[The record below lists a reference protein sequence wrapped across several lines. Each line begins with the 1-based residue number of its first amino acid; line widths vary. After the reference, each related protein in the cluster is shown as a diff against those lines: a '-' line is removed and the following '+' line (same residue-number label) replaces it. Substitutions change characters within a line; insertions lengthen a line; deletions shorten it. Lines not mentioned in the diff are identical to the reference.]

1 MKAIRLAAYAIG
13 GLLVAAI
20 AALFILKTLDDRHVD
35 QTWQS
40 LEATGSGEV
49 FTAAMVDALPEPA
62 RRYFLHAIRPG
73 TPLAAS
79 AHLKMS
85 GAIKPNS
92 NSDWA
97 DLTATQVLTPGQ
109 GFVWKA
115 SAQSGPVSMGV
126 VDQLANNSGRMRI
139 ALFGLVPVVNEGS
152 ADISKSALGRLAI
165 ESIWLP
171 SSLLPQNGVTW
182 ETVDDRHARATLTVS
197 GEEMTLTLTVDADG
211 RLMEVT
217 TRRYGNQADDG
228 SFQYIPYG
236 AASADER
243 TFGGYT
249 IPTSLRI
256 GWWYGTDRYEESIR
270 LNVEQVEY
278 K

>member
-13 GLLVAAI
+13 GLLVVAI
-20 AALFILKTLDDRHVD
+20 AALFILKIFDDRYVD

-115 SAQSGPVSMGV
+115 SAQSGLVSMGV
-126 VDQLANNSGRMRI
+126 VDQWADNSGRMRI
-139 ALFGLVPVVNEGS
+139 AIFGLIPVVNEGS
-152 ADISKSALGRLAI
+152 ADISKSALGRLVI

-182 ETVDDRHARATLTVS
+182 ETVDDRHARATLTVR
-197 GEEMTLTLTVDADG
+197 GEEMTLTLAVDADG

-217 TRRYGNQADDG
+217 TRRYGNQTDDG

-236 AASADER
+236 ATSAAER

-249 IPTSLRI
+249 IPTSLSI
-256 GWWYGTDRYEESIR
+256 GWWYGTDRYAESIR
-270 LNVEQVEY
+270 LDVEQVQY